1 MNLFQTIA
9 VYSISII
16 TCSMCCSNSSL
27 AQAQPIDSTSR
38 HWQAGA
44 ELDVLPYATGGYF
57 AAGWV
62 GKKQLRL
69 RSLYAVVNKPS
80 FLLPDGFAAY
90 KIQSAAVLVD
100 YFRKPNWQG
109 FWVGA
114 GLVYWNNELRTDAN
128 HSTGHFD
135 LWLANGSMG
144 YHWRLGKRF
153 YISPWAGMS
162 MRVAGAKAVAA
173 GPLSYKPPFLNPE
186 LSVKGGIIL

>member
-1 MNLFQTIA
+1 MNFFRTIA
-9 VYSISII
+9 VFSISII
-16 TCSMCCSNSSL
+16 ASSLLCSNTSF
-27 AQAQPIDSTSR
+27 AQARRNDSATST
-38 HWQAGA
+38 WQAGA
-44 ELDVLPYATGGYF
+44 ELDLLPYATGGYF

-80 FLLPDGFAAY
+80 FLLPEGFAAY

-100 YFRKPNWQG
+100 YFRKPGWKG
-109 FWVGA
+109 FWIGA

-128 HSTGHFD
+128 HSTGKFN

-173 GPLSYKPPFLNPE
+173 GPHSYKPALLNPE
-186 LSVKGGIIL
+186 LSVKGGIIF